1 MFNENLWT
9 SDVGALNEAT
19 KTKLENK
26 LRNSQPRAREA
37 LERLVKE
44 GKIQTDVV
52 APIGVNQ
59 RSENPQPFI
68 TFDSNGQLK
77 MCMDENILERNQ
89 VNLDSSWFN
98 LHENAVT
105 QIAEKFG
112 VPGKYLKQLAK
123 GEQWQR
129 DLAANILN
137 EHSYNTHR
145 SRVLVRSVGNE
156 VRGVLSDQ
164 YKRYDAKEIVTAF
177 MQSVQ
182 EQGGVLV
189 DGLMTDTRVFFETMK
204 PYPIIVPTQKN
215 GDVLL
220 AFGARLAT
228 SDFGNGA
235 LELRSYLM
243 QITCLNEMVRETQL
257 KKVHLGSRLPDNIQL
272 SQRTYNYDTKTMAS
286 AIKDITQQIYSNE
299 NIDKQAYMIQ
309 RASESE
315 VDFEKELKNLS
326 RNKITQE
333 EAAGVQKV
341 INKSD
346 PEDGLTG
353 EGTLWKLVNG
363 MTAYA
368 RDMENPERKREISE
382 IAGGLMERAK

>member
-182 EQGGVLV
+182 
-189 DGLMTDTRVFFETMK
+189 
-204 PYPIIVPTQKN
+204 
-215 GDVLL
+215 
-220 AFGARLAT
+220 
-228 SDFGNGA
+228 
-235 LELRSYLM
+235 
-243 QITCLNEMVRETQL
+243 
-257 KKVHLGSRLPDNIQL
+257 
-272 SQRTYNYDTKTMAS
+272 
-286 AIKDITQQIYSNE
+286 
-299 NIDKQAYMIQ
+299 
-309 RASESE
+309 
-315 VDFEKELKNLS
+315 
-326 RNKITQE
+326 
-333 EAAGVQKV
+333 
-341 INKSD
+341 
-346 PEDGLTG
+346 
-353 EGTLWKLVNG
+353 
-363 MTAYA
+363 
-368 RDMENPERKREISE
+368 
-382 IAGGLMERAK
+382 